1 MGLSRGCFLVW
12 AAKSGEG
19 MKLFL
24 CAARRG
30 LEYAVESTSFSGS
43 EPVVGLEGVA
53 FVHLSA
59 AHPTVLAF

>member
-1 MGLSRGCFLVW
+1 
-12 AAKSGEG
+12 